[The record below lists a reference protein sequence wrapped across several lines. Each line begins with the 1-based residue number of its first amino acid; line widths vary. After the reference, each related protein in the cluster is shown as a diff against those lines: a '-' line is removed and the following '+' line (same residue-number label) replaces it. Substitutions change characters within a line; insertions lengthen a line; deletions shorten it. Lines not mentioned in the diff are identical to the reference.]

1 MTLTIR
7 TIKLLAPRDLQLSG
21 SGIEST
27 GSAGRPGSAGRDVFS
42 RGIGRNDWVV
52 MQESLNEQGLFCPI
66 PITEEKTGGFGK
78 EEIRRYLGL
87 GKFYLKEEDII
98 STRGH
103 D

>member
-7 TIKLLAPRDLQLSG
+7 TIKLLALRDLQLSG

-78 EEIRRYLGL
+78 
-87 GKFYLKEEDII
+87 GKIENIWAWGNFFWRKITL
-98 STRGH
+98 
-103 D
+103 